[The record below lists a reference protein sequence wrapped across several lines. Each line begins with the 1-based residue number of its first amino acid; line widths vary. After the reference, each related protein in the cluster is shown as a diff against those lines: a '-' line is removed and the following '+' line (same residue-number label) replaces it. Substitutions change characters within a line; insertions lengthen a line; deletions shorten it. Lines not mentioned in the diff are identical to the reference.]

1 MTQPKQEEKIEILDK
16 TLKLGF
22 SSMPRIVLRLPNLS
36 RNCKTTY
43 SLLLDYAWQS
53 GSCFPGQERLANDLG
68 ISIRTLRRDL
78 DELKDF
84 GLIDWKQRGR
94 NKTNVYYI
102 LSLEFLHKRDGT
114 NMSGLDESNLTDP
127 DGTKMTD
134 IIEEDNKNRNKY
146 KQTLT
151 LSDPSTSSGQVHVDN
166 FNSLPDKTEINVNER
181 YKLESFDKEAVI
193 LAEELGDS
201 KSIKYFQKIINKRDK
216 GEIED
221 DDIQEALNQTRKAIS
236 ESKGDGTNFL
246 QNPSAW
252 FVSILKKLIQKRDQ
266 KKRSEQ
272 LEEFKHKLLANKS
285 I

>member
-1 MTQPKQEEKIEILDK
+1 MLAKRL
-16 TLKLGF
+16 
-22 SSMPRIVLRLPNLS
+22 SMKAKCVYIQ
-36 RNCKTTY
+36 
-43 SLLLDYAWQS
+43 LLNYAWQD
-53 GSCFPGQERLANDLG
+53 GNCFPGQERLSQDLDV
-68 ISIRTLRRDL
+68 SIRTIQRALV
-78 DELKDF
+78 ELQDY
-84 GLIDWKQRGR
+84 GLIKWEQRGR
-94 NKTNVYYI
+94 TKTNIYYI
-102 LSLEFLHKRDGT
+102 LPLDFLYEKQEKSEEKILPQSDMTVLSPHDTTELSYRDTT
-114 NMSGLDESNLTDP
+114 NLSPILYT
-127 DGTKMTD
+127 
-134 IIEEDNKNRNKY
+134 EDNTQNKY

-151 LSDPSTSSGQVHVDN
+151 LSEGNVDNSTSLSEKN
-166 FNSLPDKTEINVNER
+166 INNVNEK
-181 YKLESFDKEAVI
+181 YKLENFDKEAVI

-266 KKRSEQ
+266 KKRSAQ
-272 LEEFKHKLLANKS
+272 LEEFKQKLLANKS